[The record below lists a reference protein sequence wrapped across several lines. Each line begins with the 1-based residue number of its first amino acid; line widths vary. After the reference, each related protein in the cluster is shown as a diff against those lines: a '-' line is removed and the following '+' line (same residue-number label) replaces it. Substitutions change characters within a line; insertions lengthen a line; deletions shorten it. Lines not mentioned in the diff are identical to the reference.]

1 MRRSRKLS
9 ILPFSALFLLAAG
22 ASWQGK
28 TIDQWTEQDAKQVLA
43 GSPWVKH
50 VMPGLLPKLSED
62 QLRSG
67 GKMGGGEGLGAEA
80 LNPNLFTGAGQAP
93 GKHGPRPS
101 LVNTLEVRWESAE
114 AVRAA
119 EVKSHAQDAPDLQS
133 GVYAIA
139 VYDVPGLDVNDRSL
153 AYDLKQQAILKRDGK
168 KESRAIH
175 VDVLPQGGGLCTVIY
190 SFPRSQKSEI
200 TAQDK
205 RVTFSA
211 LIGRLSLAQ
220 YFYTAEMEVGGKLEL

>member
-1 MRRSRKLS
+1 MRGSWKALA
-9 ILPFSALFLLAAG
+9 IPFSALLLLAAG
-22 ASWQGK
+22 PSWQGK

-50 VMPGLLPKLSED
+50 VTPSLMPKLSED

-80 LNPNLFTGAGQAP
+80 LNPNMFTGAGQAP

-101 LVNTLEVRWESAE
+101 LVTSLEIRWESAA

-119 EVKSHAQDAPDLQS
+119 EVKSHAQDAPDLAT

-139 VYDVPGLDVNDRSL
+139 VYDVPGLDVNDRTL
-153 AYDLKQQAILKRDGK
+153 AYDLKKEASLKPDGK
-168 KESRAIH
+168 KERRASH

-190 SFPRSQKSEI
+190 SFPRSKGGEI
-200 TAQDK
+200 AIQDQ

-211 LIGRLSLAQ
+211 LIGRLSLAE
-220 YFYTAEMEVGGKLEL
+220 YFYTAEMQSGGKLEL